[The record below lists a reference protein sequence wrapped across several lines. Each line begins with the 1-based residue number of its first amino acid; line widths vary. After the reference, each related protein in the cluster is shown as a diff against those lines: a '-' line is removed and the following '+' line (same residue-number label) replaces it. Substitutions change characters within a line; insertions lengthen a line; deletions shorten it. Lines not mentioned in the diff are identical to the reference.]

1 MTKDIDKI
9 QDAFDKIPEE
19 KLEGRDKKFSEE
31 NVKSLFE
38 RHSELELQ
46 LKEDIFKWTQKVVK
60 YYLIFVG
67 VLISFVAI
75 RMPLV
80 SEYVSI
86 DLTDGVVITL
96 LATTTATIVGLVA
109 LIITSLF
116 PKDQKDKQKTN

>member
-75 RMPLV
+75 RIPLV